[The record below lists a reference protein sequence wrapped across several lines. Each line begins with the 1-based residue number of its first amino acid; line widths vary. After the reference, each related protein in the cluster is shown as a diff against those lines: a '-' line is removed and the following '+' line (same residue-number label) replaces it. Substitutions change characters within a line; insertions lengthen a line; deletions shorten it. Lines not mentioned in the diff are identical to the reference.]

1 MYKKL
6 MDVFVN
12 STESIL
18 KEMADIDIIKKSP
31 PFTIE
36 EDFNS
41 LGVSSTITFAG
52 NNSTKGRF
60 IIDISES
67 LTLEIV
73 KNILSQN
80 VYNIKERLALSCIS
94 EMNNTIAGDANTYI
108 NNNFKLGLRL
118 APPIVFAGK
127 NIKVANAKLESV
139 NVVCETS
146 FGNMNVNIGF
156 TGGEVI

>member
-18 KEMADIDIIKKSP
+18 KEMADIDIIKKSA

-67 LTLEIV
+67 LALEIV

-80 VYNIKERLALSCIS
+80 VDNIKERLALS
-94 EMNNTIAGDANTYI
+94 
-108 NNNFKLGLRL
+108 
-118 APPIVFAGK
+118 
-127 NIKVANAKLESV
+127 
-139 NVVCETS
+139 
-146 FGNMNVNIGF
+146 
-156 TGGEVI
+156 